1 MTQVGIPC
9 SCDSAGRKERTVTCM
24 EELEFHFSGTLKFNL
39 TFFLLLFWRRYKS
52 LKSRCTHNEDCNS

>member
-39 TFFLLLFWRRYKS
+39 TFFFVVILEKV
-52 LKSRCTHNEDCNS
+52 